1 MCYTTSG
8 GASWEMQVMVDDFDD
23 AIYGISHSGTS
34 ALAVSDNGW
43 IYKYGG

>member
-1 MCYTTSG
+1 MYYTTSG
-8 GASWEMQVMVDDFDD
+8 GASWEMQVMNSDFDD
-23 AIYGISHSGTS
+23 SIYGISHSGAN